1 MRRIYCF
8 LSLLILSFA
17 ALEAQQSIE
26 DIRQER
32 LAVLERIKAANESLS
47 ANQKS
52 SKALLYQYTILNDQI
67 KSTEQYIS
75 RLNTEMNKLSR
86 SLRNLQNEYNELK
99 RQLSVKQQQYAQL
112 IRQLHTRLKT
122 DDRLMFIFSAENL
135 SQSYRRIRYMN
146 EYTKFQR
153 RQAEEI
159 RQKQE
164 QLEKKRIDLELA
176 YQQQK
181 ELLAEHQAERDRLS
195 KEKENKHSLLNTLK
209 KKESSLNAELK
220 KDRELAA
227 RLDKRI
233 EEIIAEETRK
243 ASQDKERSE
252 PESKGGY
259 AMTIDEKKLS
269 ADFGSNKGKLP
280 FPLNEPGTIIVHF
293 GQQKF
298 QELKYVQ
305 TNSKGIDIQ
314 TRAGASARAVFKGT
328 VSKIFMV
335 PGMNASVIVRHG
347 KYLSVYSNLEDVRVK
362 LGDQVK
368 TGELLGKVFVDKQQA
383 NQTILHF
390 QIWEDTQR
398 LNPELWIKK
407 F

>member
-1 MRRIYCF
+1 MRRIHCF
-8 LSLLILSFA
+8 LILLILNFA
-17 ALEAQQSIE
+17 ALQAQQSIE
-26 DIRQER
+26 DVRKER

-52 SKALLYQYTILNDQI
+52 SKALLYQYTILSDQI
-67 KSTEQYIS
+67 KSTEQYID
-75 RLNTEMNKLSR
+75 RLNTEMNRLSR
-86 SLRNLQNEYNELK
+86 SLRTLQNEYNELK

-112 IRQLHTRLKT
+112 IKQLHTRLKI
-122 DDRLMFIFSAENL
+122 DDKLMFIFSAEDL
-135 SQSYRRIRYMN
+135 GQSYRRIRYLN

-153 RQAEEI
+153 MQAEEI
-159 RQKQE
+159 RQKQV
-164 QLEKKRIDLELA
+164 QLEKKRIDLEVA

-181 ELLAEHQAERDRLS
+181 ELLDEQQAERDRLS
-195 KEKENKHSLLNTLK
+195 KEREKQRNLLNTLK
-209 KKESSLNAELK
+209 KKESTLNAELK

-227 RLDKRI
+227 RLDKQI
-233 EEIIAEETRK
+233 EEIIAEETRR
-243 ASQDKERSE
+243 ASLEKERSR
-252 PESKGGY
+252 PESEGGY
-259 AMTIDEKKLS
+259 AMTIDEKILS
-269 ADFGSNKGKLP
+269 DDFGNNKGKLP

-347 KYLSVYSNLEDVRVK
+347 KYLTVYSNLGEVRVK
-362 LGDQVK
+362 LGDKVK
-368 TGELLGKVFVDKQQA
+368 TGELLGKVFVDEQQG

-390 QIWEDTQR
+390 QMFQDRER
-398 LNPELWIKK
+398 LNPEVWIKK

>member
-1 MRRIYCF
+1 MRRIYYF
-8 LSLLILSFA
+8 ISLLILSFA
-17 ALEAQQSIE
+17 SIEAQQSIE
-26 DIRQER
+26 DVRQER
-32 LAVLERIKAANESLS
+32 LAVLDRIKAASESLS

-112 IRQLHTRLKT
+112 IKQLHTRLKT

-135 SQSYRRIRYMN
+135 SQSYRRIRYLN
-146 EYTKFQR
+146 EYSKFQR

-159 RQKQE
+159 RQKQV

-181 ELLAEHQAERDRLS
+181 ELLDEQQAERDRLS
-195 KEKENKHSLLNTLK
+195 KEREKQRSLLNSLK
-209 KKESSLNAELK
+209 KRETALNAELK

-227 RLDKRI
+227 RLDKQI
-233 EEIIAEETRK
+233 EEIIAEEIRK

-252 PESKGGY
+252 PESEGGY

-269 ADFGSNKGKLP
+269 ADFGSNKGTLP

-328 VSKIFMV
+328 VS
-335 PGMNASVIVRHG
+335 
-347 KYLSVYSNLEDVRVK
+347 
-362 LGDQVK
+362 
-368 TGELLGKVFVDKQQA
+368 
-383 NQTILHF
+383 
-390 QIWEDTQR
+390 
-398 LNPELWIKK
+398 
-407 F
+407 

>member
-1 MRRIYCF
+1 M
-8 LSLLILSFA
+8 SLNA
-17 ALEAQQSIE
+17 VHAQASIE
-26 DIRQER
+26 DVRKERQ
-32 LAVLERIKAANESLS
+32 AVLDRIQEASRLLS

-52 SKALLYQYTILNDQI
+52 SKALLYQYTILNDQV
-67 KSTEQYIS
+67 KSSELYIS

-99 RQLSVKQQQYAQL
+99 KQLALKQEQYAQL
-112 IRQLHTRLKT
+112 VRQLHTRLKT

-135 SQSYRRIRYMN
+135 NQSYRRIRYLH
-146 EYTKFQR
+146 EYAKFQR

-159 RQKQE
+159 RQKQAE
-164 QLEKKRIDLELA
+164 LENKRLELEKV
-176 YQQQK
+176 YQEQRA
-181 ELLAEHQAERDRLS
+181 LLDEHQAERQRLS
-195 KEKENKHSLLNTLK
+195 KEREKQRNLLNTLK

-227 RLDKRI
+227 RLDKQI

-243 ASQDKERSE
+243 ASQDKDRSQ
-252 PESKGGY
+252 PETKGGY

-269 ADFGSNKGKLP
+269 ADFGGNKGKLP

-298 QELKYVQ
+298 QELKHVQ

-314 TRAGASARAVFKGT
+314 TRPGASARAVFKGT

-347 KYLSVYSNLEDVRVK
+347 KYLTVYSNLEEVRVK
-362 LGDQVK
+362 LGDKVK
-368 TGELLGKVFVDKQQA
+368 TGELLGKVFVDTQQG
-383 NQTILHF
+383 NQTLLHF
-390 QIWEDTQR
+390 QLWQDTQR